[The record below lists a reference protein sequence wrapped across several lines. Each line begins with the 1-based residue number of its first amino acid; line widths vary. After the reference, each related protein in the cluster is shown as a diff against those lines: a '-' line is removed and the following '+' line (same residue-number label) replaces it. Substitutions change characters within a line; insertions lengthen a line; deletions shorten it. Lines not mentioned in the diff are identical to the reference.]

1 MICVKIGQKINFDLC
16 NQPCL
21 HYTQFYSSIGFGH
34 SLQKAFNQ
42 AKAALLFEGIPE
54 DFTPQ
59 LFVQDGLSADE
70 LYFVDSN

>member
-1 MICVKIGQKINFDLC
+1 MSTSIGDEAACVFAA
-16 NQPCL
+16 
-21 HYTQFYSSIGFGH
+21 HFYSSIGFGH

-42 AKAALLFEGIPE
+42 AKAALLLEGIPE
-54 DFTPQ
+54 DSTPQ